1 MPPKVKVTKEDI
13 IVAAMEIVRREGVAA
28 INARTIAAR
37 LGCSTQPIFSNFATM
52 EELKAAVM
60 AQAEALCNQY
70 VQNEVES
77 GAYPVYKAS
86 GMAYIRFAKEESALF
101 QLLFMRDRNGDTE
114 DGADNL
120 FSRMVTVVQSNTG
133 LDFTDAQTFHLEMWA
148 YVHGIA
154 TMMATGFFLPDWEL
168 VSRML
173 SDAYLGLRKHYG
185 MEG

>member
-13 IVAAMEIVRREGVAA
+13 VLAAMEIVRREGGDAV
-28 INARTIAAR
+28 NARTIAAQ

-52 EELKAAVM
+52 EELRTAVI

-70 VQNEVES
+70 VQAEMES
-77 GAYPVYKAS
+77 GEYPAYKAS

-101 QLLFMRDRNGDTE
+101 QLLFMRDRGGKDD

-120 FSRMVTVVQSNTG
+120 FERMVTVVQGATG
-133 LDFTDAQTFHLEMWA
+133 LEYTDAQVFHLEMWA

-154 TMMATGFFLPDWEL
+154 TMMATGFFEPEWEL

-173 SDAYLGLRKHYG
+173 SDAYLGLRKHYE
-185 MEG
+185 MEN